1 LAWEYMKDGLTHT
14 FDLTGI
20 GVPVRMM
27 LFRGKDHGAVMTEIE
42 SAAKAAGI
50 PLLDERRRDFSI

>member
-1 LAWEYMKDGLTHT
+1 
-14 FDLTGI
+14 
-20 GVPVRMM
+20 
-27 LFRGKDHGAVMTEIE
+27 MTEIE